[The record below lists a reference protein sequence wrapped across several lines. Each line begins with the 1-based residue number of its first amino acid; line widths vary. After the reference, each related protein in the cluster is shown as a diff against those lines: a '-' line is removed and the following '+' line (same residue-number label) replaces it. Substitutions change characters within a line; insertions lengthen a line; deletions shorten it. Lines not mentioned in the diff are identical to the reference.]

1 MKAFLR
7 AAVLG
12 GALCLA
18 GPTLADPLKIGA
30 TKIDMAAARLRAG
43 AGKAEIRLGADLLP
57 MQGFSVQHD
66 PLEARVLVIEA
77 GGRRAALAVI
87 DLTSIFADEVT
98 TMQDVVAEAAGVA
111 PANVLIVASHTF
123 SAPHIMP
130 AGRPF
135 PGLESEAEQRKN
147 ALFKAAVEDAL
158 KRAALGANHLRPA
171 KLGVGRGV
179 SDINVNRDQHTPEGF
194 WLGVDSAGASDKT
207 LSVVRIEDEARHP
220 IAVLANYA
228 VQASVMDQAIVSG
241 GGKAVTSD
249 VAGAAMR
256 RVEALYGE
264 GTVGFFLIGAA
275 GDQAPILKASRAVPD
290 KDGRLKT
297 VDIGERGY
305 LLVDLL
311 GERLAQDVV
320 RTSERMAPP
329 ADTQLVDVASGAV
342 NLTAQER
349 PKALQDLKPSKTYT
363 FTPAGPTTAPYVV
376 LRLGTVAI
384 AGVQVEL
391 SSETGRQIRSQSPF
405 ADTLVTTM
413 VNGAAKYMPEAAAYD
428 KITYEAMNSS
438 FARGSAETLA
448 AEIAARLRR
457 LGAPAPGK

>member
-1 MKAFLR
+1 MGAKTGMAMMALTLAI
-7 AAVLG
+7 AAV
-12 GALCLA
+12 ASPA
-18 GPTLADPLKIGA
+18 
-30 TKIDMAAARLRAG
+30 MAQLRAG
-43 AGKAEIRLGADLLP
+43 AGKAEIVLGADLLP
-57 MQGFSVQHD
+57 MQGFSAQRD
-66 PLEARVLVIEA
+66 PLEARVLVVEA

-87 DLTSIFADEVT
+87 DLTSIFADEVAA
-98 TMQDVVAEAAGVA
+98 MQGVVADATGVA

-158 KRAALGANHLRPA
+158 KQAALAANHLRPA
-171 KLGVGRGV
+171 RLGAGRGV
-179 SDINVNRDQHTPEGF
+179 SDININRDQHTPEGF

-220 IAVLANYA
+220 IALLANYA
-228 VQASVMDQAIVSG
+228 VQPSVMDQAIVSG

-249 VAGAAMR
+249 LAGAAMR

-275 GDQAPILKASRAVPD
+275 GDQAPILKAVRAVPD
-290 KDGRLKT
+290 KDGRLET
-297 VDIGERGY
+297 IDIGERGY

-329 ADTQLVDVASGAV
+329 TDVALVDVAGGAV
-342 NLTAQER
+342 DLTAQAR
-349 PKALQDLKPSKTYT
+349 PKALADLKPSKTYA
-363 FTPAGPTTAPYVV
+363 FTPAGPATAPFTV
-376 LRLGTVAI
+376 LRLGPVAI

-391 SSETGRQIRSQSPF
+391 SSETGRQIRSRSPF

-413 VNGAAKYMPEAAAYD
+413 VNGAAKYMPDAAAYD

-448 AEIAARLRR
+448 TEVVGRLRQ
-457 LGAPAPGK
+457 LDASQSSK

>member
-1 MKAFLR
+1 MDVKSGIGRRGFALLALV
-7 AAVLG
+7 AASAVC
-12 GALCLA
+12 AS
-18 GPTLADPLKIGA
+18 P
-30 TKIDMAAARLRAG
+30 AAAQLRAG
-43 AGKAEIRLGADLLP
+43 AGKAEIQLAQDLLP
-57 MQGFSVQHD
+57 MQGFSAQHD
-66 PLEARVLVIEA
+66 PLEARVLVVEA
-77 GGRRAALAVI
+77 GDRRAALAVV
-87 DLTSIFADEVT
+87 DLTSIFADEVA
-98 TMQDVVAEAAGVA
+98 TMQGVVAQATGVA
-111 PANVLIVASHTF
+111 PANVVIVASHTF

-130 AGRPF
+130 TGRPF
-135 PGLESEAEQRKN
+135 PGLESEAEQRKS

-158 KRAALGANHLRPA
+158 KQAALAANRLKPA

-179 SDINVNRDQHTPEGF
+179 SDININRDQHTPEGF

-220 IAVLANYA
+220 IALLANYA
-228 VQASVMDQAIVSG
+228 VQPSVMDQAIVSG
-241 GGKAVTSD
+241 GGKAVSSD
-249 VAGAAMR
+249 LAGAAMR
-256 RVEALYGE
+256 RVESLYGE
-264 GTVGFFLIGAA
+264 GAVGFFLIGAA

-329 ADTQLVDVASGAV
+329 AETALVDVVAGSV
-342 NLTAQER
+342 DLTAQAR
-349 PKALQDLKPSKTYT
+349 PKALQDLKPSKTYA
-363 FTPAGPTTAPYVV
+363 FTPAGPTTAPFTV
-376 LRLGTVAI
+376 LRLGTAAI
-384 AGVQVEL
+384 VGVQVEL
-391 SSETGRQIRSQSPF
+391 SSETGRLIKSQSPF
-405 ADTLVTTM
+405 ADTVVTTM

-448 AEIAARLRR
+448 AAITDRLRQLNGR
-457 LGAPAPGK
+457 ASGK